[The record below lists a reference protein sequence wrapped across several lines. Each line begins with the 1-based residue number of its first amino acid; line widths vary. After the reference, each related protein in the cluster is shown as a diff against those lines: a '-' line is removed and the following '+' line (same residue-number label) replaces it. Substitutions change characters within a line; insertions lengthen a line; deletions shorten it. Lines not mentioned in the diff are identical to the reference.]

1 MRPFGGIADQL
12 REKTTN
18 ILVLAVLFYVVL
30 SLAACTGDQRPPA
43 GGLAAPTETI
53 AVKHGPTQQAT
64 PAPIA
69 TALPPATSDL
79 RIPSTPAGR
88 ETPASAEA
96 PTDLPRP
103 APAPTPDPTPSPAPT
118 PTPTPTATP
127 VPTPTAATTPT
138 PPPDPL
144 ALGKNTRHVE
154 PRLLGMLDKHAR
166 GQTVEATLK
175 VQLPRDPEVVAYKQE
190 SSTLAE
196 DIAVRG
202 GTLIAGTTDAWILDT
217 AEVLPIIRRSDV
229 HEAYLYSES
238 ASARAM
244 NSALSTEL
252 NNVVQSIT
260 AGASPQTASQFALFA
275 DVSDGE
281 VMVNI
286 KADTAATITSVRT
299 WLEDSKRNVYV
310 PPASDLPLLDDTEL
324 MVLLLA
330 QYIDPLSDTY
340 PTTTIES
347 VALSDF
353 SLNMDRSQ
361 WEQETRNWIADV
373 IAQVEPQTET
383 TSSAPE
389 SDSSST
395 RFRVTMFL

>member
-1 MRPFGGIADQL
+1 M
-12 REKTTN
+12 
-18 ILVLAVLFYVVL
+18 
-30 SLAACTGDQRPPA
+30 
-43 GGLAAPTETI
+43 
-53 AVKHGPTQQAT
+53 
-64 PAPIA
+64 
-69 TALPPATSDL
+69 
-79 RIPSTPAGR
+79 
-88 ETPASAEA
+88 
-96 PTDLPRP
+96 
-103 APAPTPDPTPSPAPT
+103 
-118 PTPTPTATP
+118 
-127 VPTPTAATTPT
+127 PTPTAATTPT

-260 AGASPQTASQFALFA
+260 AGASPQTASQFAFFA

-324 MVLLLA
+324 MVLLPA

-353 SLNMDRSQ
+353 SLSMDRSH

>member
-1 MRPFGGIADQL
+1 
-12 REKTTN
+12 
-18 ILVLAVLFYVVL
+18 
-30 SLAACTGDQRPPA
+30 
-43 GGLAAPTETI
+43 
-53 AVKHGPTQQAT
+53 
-64 PAPIA
+64 
-69 TALPPATSDL
+69 
-79 RIPSTPAGR
+79 
-88 ETPASAEA
+88 
-96 PTDLPRP
+96 
-103 APAPTPDPTPSPAPT
+103 
-118 PTPTPTATP
+118 
-127 VPTPTAATTPT
+127 
-138 PPPDPL
+138 
-144 ALGKNTRHVE
+144 
-154 PRLLGMLDKHAR
+154 
-166 GQTVEATLK
+166 
-175 VQLPRDPEVVAYKQE
+175 
-190 SSTLAE
+190 
-196 DIAVRG
+196 
-202 GTLIAGTTDAWILDT
+202 
-217 AEVLPIIRRSDV
+217 
-229 HEAYLYSES
+229 
-238 ASARAM
+238 M

-252 NNVVQSIT
+252 NNVVQSIK
-260 AGASPQTASQFALFA
+260 AGASPQTASQFAFFA

-324 MVLLLA
+324 MVLLPA